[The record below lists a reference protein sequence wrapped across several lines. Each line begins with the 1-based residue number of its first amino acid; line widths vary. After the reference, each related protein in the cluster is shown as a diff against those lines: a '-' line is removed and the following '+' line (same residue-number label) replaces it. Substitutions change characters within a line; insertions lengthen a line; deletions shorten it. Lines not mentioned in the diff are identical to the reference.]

1 MFRTYVLKGRIW
13 DCMYLL
19 VWNLLLFSVFCWN
32 TCFLCATQKARNM
45 LLEKNTRELLLA
57 FPLKMWV
64 TSFSV
69 ICVTAIQNKSN
80 TRTTLPFWKYHQ
92 KLGIP
97 NFAPACQHFTELH
110 IVLYSPTPA
119 TKYNQ
124 FHPPASIFRVCLVSI
139 QAALPGSSCNPRLF
153 GFCVPGGCRLL
164 PGRLWTKQTP
174 RALLNW
180 G

>member
-1 MFRTYVLKGRIW
+1 
-13 DCMYLL
+13 MYWK
-19 VWNLLLFSVFCWN
+19 VAFETACICLFE
-32 TCFLCATQKARNM
+32 TCFRLVVFVEILVSYVPPKKPGICYSK
-45 LLEKNTRELLLA
+45 KNTRELLLA

-80 TRTTLPFWKYHQ
+80 TRTTLPYWKYHQ

-110 IVLYSPTPA
+110 IVLYSPTPV
-119 TKYNQ
+119 TKHNQ

-164 PGRLWTKQTP
+164 PGRFWTKQTP

>member
-19 VWNLLLFSVFCWN
+19 VWNLLPFSGFCWN
-32 TCFLCATQKARNM
+32 TCFLCATHKARNL

-69 ICVTAIQNKSN
+69 ICVTAILNKSN

-119 TKYNQ
+119 TKHNQ
-124 FHPPASIFRVCLVSI
+124 FHPPASIFRACLVSI
-139 QAALPGSSCNPRLF
+139 QTALPGSSCNPRLWILCSWGVDCCLA
-153 GFCVPGGCRLL
+153 GFEPNRPQEHC
-164 PGRLWTKQTP
+164 WT
-174 RALLNW
+174 
-180 G
+180 